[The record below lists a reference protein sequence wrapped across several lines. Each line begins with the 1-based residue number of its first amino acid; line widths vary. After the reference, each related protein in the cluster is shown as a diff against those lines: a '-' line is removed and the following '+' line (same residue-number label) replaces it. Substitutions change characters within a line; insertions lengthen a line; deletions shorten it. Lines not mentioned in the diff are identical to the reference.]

1 MIKSE
6 FISSD
11 MSGNKNAINLT
22 GHQQSAF
29 DKMVEFVNS
38 PDRRVFILRGYAGTG
53 KTTMMRVFIDHL
65 NKTNVRY
72 RLLASTGRAA
82 KILNNATGC
91 DATTIHGLIYK
102 FKDINENLEDVIKKR
117 ETVGMDSSGQLF
129 LKFDLTPVKDNN
141 EEICY
146 IVDEA
151 SMVSDNLDKQSSQAV
166 FGTGKLLS
174 DLLAYDPHGKFIFV
188 GDSCQLPPVN
198 QKMSP
203 ALNVGYFKQM
213 HSIDAEE
220 IELTEVLRQTNG
232 NDIVHSAK
240 KMRQLYYNPQPW
252 KWAKFPMK
260 GYNNIKILPS
270 QARLMEL
277 YVQDVKRNGFNEAT
291 MLCYSN
297 SQSNTLTNI
306 IRPQFGKLGTT
317 LQVGDLLLVTQNNL
331 VSGLLNGDLVAVNE
345 IGERMER
352 AGLTF
357 LKVSLKELSSN
368 KCYSQ
373 YLIEEILYHNA
384 TNLTQEQQT
393 DLYIDFF
400 IRMKA
405 KGLKQGTKGFEDM
418 MRKDPY
424 LNALRAVFGYALTCH
439 KAQGGEWNRVYL
451 DIPRNLPLVEKPY
464 VYQWM
469 YTAMTR
475 ARQELYIV
483 DDFWIM

>member
-11 MSGNKNAINLT
+11 MSENKNAINLT

-65 NKTNVRY
+65 NKTNVHY

-102 FKDINENLEDVIKKR
+102 FKDINENLEDIVKKR
-117 ETVGMDSSGQLF
+117 EEVGVDSTGQLF
-129 LKFDLTPVKDNN
+129 LKFDLAPVENKN

-174 DLLAYDPHGKFIFV
+174 DLLDYDPNGKFIFV

-203 ALNVGYFKQM
+203 ALNVDYFKTAF
-213 HSIDAEE
+213 HINAREC
-220 IELTEVLRQTNG
+220 ELTEVLRQSSG

-277 YVQDVKRNGFNEAT
+277 YVRDVKEHGFNEAT

-306 IRPQFGKLGTT
+306 IRPQFGKLGTI

-331 VSGLLNGDLVAVNE
+331 ISGLLNGDLVVVNE
-345 IGERMER
+345 IAERVVR

-357 LKVSLKELSSN
+357 LKVSMKELSSN

-400 IRMKA
+400 IRMKN
-405 KGLKQGTKGFEDM
+405 KGIKQGTKAFEDM
-418 MRKDPY
+418 MRKDSY

-439 KAQGGEWNRVYL
+439 KSQGGEWERVYL